1 MDPIAP
7 FGVPGR
13 VVELLRAQRPL
24 APVGALQGLVDRGAT
39 EMMDERG
46 QPQAPQR
53 EAVVR
58 HAAGELERALEA
70 LDEVGAEDPPLEPR
84 VESAR

>member
-1 MDPIAP
+1 MDSIAL
-7 FGVPGR
+7 FGVPRR

-53 EAVVR
+53 EAPVTE
-58 HAAGELERALEA
+58 AELNEREA
-70 LDEVGAEDPPLEPR
+70 RRLRG
-84 VESAR
+84 